1 MGKLLHRLKRD
12 HRTLLLQACGWVH
25 CALLGAILLTGIVE
39 LLTPLGI
46 HSLSPDSVFLRGL
59 LLVIP
64 AALSYYAAE
73 RIRRLWLY
81 LPASLGIAAI
91 SWLLLGNPG
100 GTVLAAALCLFRMM
114 SRMVA
119 KEEEAPVVSAFDAP
133 HYAGLLLFGVT
144 FLISAAGGFPV
155 LQRSSVIAAVF
166 YLLLCFLYSGIQRV
180 DGYLTLN
187 REMANLPGRR
197 IERAA
202 GSAVVLAVVLAA
214 ALLLPAAFGTQ
225 GDFRIDLSGKRVA
238 VSDTLP
244 EPQETDPGITTEGLE
259 ELRDAMYG
267 GPAPVMPPWVNYLL
281 TAIAS
286 VCILAAVVYAVYAI
300 SRHFRS
306 SFRDNHDVVQHL
318 GSDFSEDS
326 PFEKRGRKRSRLF
339 DRSPGA
345 LIRRCYRKRVLRG
358 SKEPPKQWQSP
369 AELEA
374 AAGLENAQLHS
385 LYEKARY
392 SAEPCT
398 GEDVR
403 LMREAAK
410 KA

>member
-12 HRTLLLQACGWVH
+12 HRTLLLHACGWVH

-39 LLTPLGI
+39 LLTPLGL
-46 HSLSPDSVFLRGL
+46 HNLSLDSVFLRGL
-59 LLVIP
+59 LFVIP
-64 AALSYYAAE
+64 AALSHYAAE

-100 GTVLAAALCLFRMM
+100 GAVLAAALCLFRMM
-114 SRMVA
+114 SRMAA

-133 HYAGLLLFGVT
+133 HYAGLFLFGIT
-144 FLISAAGGFPV
+144 FLISAAGGFSI

-187 REMANLPGRR
+187 REMANLPGHR

-214 ALLLPAAFGTQ
+214 ALLLPAAFGTP
-225 GDFRIDLSGKRVA
+225 GDFRIDLSRKRST
-238 VSDTLP
+238 VSYTPP
-244 EPQETDPGITTEGLE
+244 ELQATDPGTMAENLE
-259 ELRDAMYG
+259 ELYDDLY
-267 GPAPVMPPWVNYLL
+267 GPAPVMPQWVNYLL
-281 TAIAS
+281 TAIAA
-286 VCILAAVVYAVYAI
+286 VCVLATVIYAVYAV

-306 SFRDNHDVVQHL
+306 SFRDNQDVVQYL
-318 GSDFSEDS
+318 GSDLSEDS
-326 PFEKRGRKRSRLF
+326 PFEKRGRKRSWLF

-358 SKEPPKQWQSP
+358 SKEPPKRWQSP

-398 GEDVR
+398 AEDVR